1 MPEPARPE
9 ASAPGAAPE
18 APPAPST
25 SKGTITNGTH
35 GTIEEYDAR
44 FLFDK
49 MLTTSDA
56 GGHGRVVIPK
66 ACAPACGVS
75 RPPTPS

>member
-1 MPEPARPE
+1 V
-9 ASAPGAAPE
+9 
-18 APPAPST
+18 
-25 SKGTITNGTH
+25 
-35 GTIEEYDAR
+35 EEYGAK

-66 ACAPACGVS
+66 VNCFGIDV
-75 RPPTPS
+75 RY

>member
-1 MPEPARPE
+1 MRREEAPKPETAKPE
-9 ASAPGAAPE
+9 APAPAAAPE
-18 APPAPST
+18 ASPAPST

-66 ACAPACGVS
+66 ARA
-75 RPPTPS
+75 RL